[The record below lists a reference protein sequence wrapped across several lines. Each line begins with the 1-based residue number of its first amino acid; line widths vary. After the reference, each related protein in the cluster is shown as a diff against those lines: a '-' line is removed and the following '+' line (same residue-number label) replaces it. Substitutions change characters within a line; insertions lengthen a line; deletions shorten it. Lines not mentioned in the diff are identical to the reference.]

1 MVKEINMDKTEFK
14 VYDNGWNEGETSIEV
29 SNDEIERGDF
39 YLTIGKPFN
48 PNRHLGWCYN
58 TETPDTKLAGSI
70 ELCDSVELAHSLS
83 PRSNKKI
90 VKTDKSLNPPNQ
102 R

>member
-48 PNRHLGWCYN
+48 PYKNIGWCYN
-58 TETPDTKLAGSI
+58 TETPDIKLAGSI